1 MVGKEGQFVLLRS
14 KEAGGLSYSRGPWAA
29 CATCRRTKKMFAAN
43 FQNCTGGRGRGREAL
58 RSFVQ
63 SSQFTV
69 MVTLESIKVFY

>member
-1 MVGKEGQFVLLRS
+1 MRSHSWLPVLEEQALGCTCGPQENKENVS
-14 KEAGGLSYSRGPWAA
+14 
-29 CATCRRTKKMFAAN
+29 AN
-43 FQNCTGGRGRGREAL
+43 FQNCTAGRVRGRKAL